1 LQRIFSFERFT
12 FFATNSV
19 QRAEKFSVIEIF
31 MSSIFFSHRF
41 EISKWSQFGIVMQQ
55 TKREVNRDGAEGERA
70 PS

>member
-1 LQRIFSFERFT
+1 
-12 FFATNSV
+12 
-19 QRAEKFSVIEIF
+19 